1 MQPQGLDLID
11 IIHKGAIATY
21 PLILLSIV
29 SVAVVF
35 ERLWSLRNI
44 GAITLRVTES
54 ILEPIKKGQRD
65 LAIAICK
72 QNSHSPA
79 GRIFLN
85 ILERDA
91 GARLEVANS
100 IAAEAMFEENQ
111 KLKKHL
117 WILGTVASSAPFIG
131 LLGTVVGIIKSFES
145 MAIAGTG
152 GFAVVAA
159 GISEAL
165 VATALGLAVAIIA
178 VIFYNYFQTRIS
190 TLNGLFRIQVGK
202 IRPEHERVRNSMA
215 ITPLGGNDDSSE
227 IVAEIN
233 ITPLTDIFLV
243 LLIIFMITSSAMIE
257 SGGKINLP
265 KAVATQSESRGT
277 TVTITPKHEIFV
289 DQKVVKE
296 ENLEKTLQ
304 DALTTRADK
313 TVILRGDKDVLL
325 GDTVKVMSIIKRA
338 GASEIA
344 IAAEAERKV
353 R

>member
-44 GAITLRVTES
+44 SSATLRVTES

-72 QNSHSPA
+72 QNSHGPA

-85 ILERDA
+85 VLDREAA
-91 GARLEVANS
+91 GLEVVNS
-100 IAAEAMFEENQ
+100 VATEAVFEETM
-111 KLKKHL
+111 KLRRYL

-165 VATALGLAVAIIA
+165 VATALGLGVAIIA

-190 TLNGLFRIQVGK
+190 TLNGLFRIQVAK
-202 IRPEHERVRNSMA
+202 
-215 ITPLGGNDDSSE
+215 
-227 IVAEIN
+227 
-233 ITPLTDIFLV
+233 V
-243 LLIIFMITSSAMIE
+243 LHNM
-257 SGGKINLP
+257 
-265 KAVATQSESRGT
+265 
-277 TVTITPKHEIFV
+277 
-289 DQKVVKE
+289 
-296 ENLEKTLQ
+296 
-304 DALTTRADK
+304 
-313 TVILRGDKDVLL
+313 
-325 GDTVKVMSIIKRA
+325 
-338 GASEIA
+338 GA
-344 IAAEAERKV
+344 
-353 R
+353 

>member
-44 GAITLRVTES
+44 GSATLRVTES

-72 QNSHSPA
+72 QNSQCPA

-85 ILERDA
+85 VLDREAAGLEA
-91 GARLEVANS
+91 ANN
-100 IAAEAMFEENQ
+100 IATEAMFEETQ

-165 VATALGLAVAIIA
+165 VATALGLGIAIIA
-178 VIFYNYFQTRIS
+178 VIFYNYFQTRIA

-202 IRPEHERVRNSMA
+202 VLHSM
-215 ITPLGGNDDSSE
+215 
-227 IVAEIN
+227 
-233 ITPLTDIFLV
+233 
-243 LLIIFMITSSAMIE
+243 
-257 SGGKINLP
+257 
-265 KAVATQSESRGT
+265 
-277 TVTITPKHEIFV
+277 
-289 DQKVVKE
+289 
-296 ENLEKTLQ
+296 
-304 DALTTRADK
+304 
-313 TVILRGDKDVLL
+313 
-325 GDTVKVMSIIKRA
+325 
-338 GASEIA
+338 GA
-344 IAAEAERKV
+344 
-353 R
+353 

>member
-1 MQPQGLDLID
+1 MQPQGLDFID

-44 GAITLRVTES
+44 GSATLRVTDS

-72 QNSHSPA
+72 QNSQCPA

-85 ILERDA
+85 ILDREAA
-91 GARLEVANS
+91 GLEVANN
-100 IAAEAMFEENQ
+100 IATEAMFEETQ

-131 LLGTVVGIIKSFES
+131 LLGTVIGIIKSFES

-165 VATALGLAVAIIA
+165 VATAMGLGIAIIA
-178 VIFYNYFQTRIS
+178 VIFYNYFQTQIS
-190 TLNGLFRIQVGK
+190 TLNGLFRIEVAK
-202 IRPEHERVRNSMA
+202 VLRNM
-215 ITPLGGNDDSSE
+215 
-227 IVAEIN
+227 
-233 ITPLTDIFLV
+233 
-243 LLIIFMITSSAMIE
+243 
-257 SGGKINLP
+257 
-265 KAVATQSESRGT
+265 
-277 TVTITPKHEIFV
+277 
-289 DQKVVKE
+289 
-296 ENLEKTLQ
+296 
-304 DALTTRADK
+304 
-313 TVILRGDKDVLL
+313 
-325 GDTVKVMSIIKRA
+325 
-338 GASEIA
+338 GA
-344 IAAEAERKV
+344 
-353 R
+353 

>member
-1 MQPQGLDLID
+1 MEQQGLNLID

-35 ERLWSLRNI
+35 ERLWSLRGI
-44 GAITLRVTES
+44 ASVTLRITES
-54 ILEPIKKGQRD
+54 ISDPIKRGQRD

-85 ILERDA
+85 ILDREA
-91 GARLEVANS
+91 GQRLEVTNNF
-100 IAAEAMFEENQ
+100 AAEAMFEETQ

-178 VIFYNYFQTRIS
+178 VIFYNYFQTRIA
-190 TLNGLFRIQVGK
+190 TLNGLFRIQVAK
-202 IRPEHERVRNSMA
+202 
-215 ITPLGGNDDSSE
+215 
-227 IVAEIN
+227 
-233 ITPLTDIFLV
+233 V
-243 LLIIFMITSSAMIE
+243 L
-257 SGGKINLP
+257 
-265 KAVATQSESRGT
+265 QSIS
-277 TVTITPKHEIFV
+277 V
-289 DQKVVKE
+289 
-296 ENLEKTLQ
+296 
-304 DALTTRADK
+304 
-313 TVILRGDKDVLL
+313 
-325 GDTVKVMSIIKRA
+325 
-338 GASEIA
+338 
-344 IAAEAERKV
+344 
-353 R
+353 